1 MNLSLQN
8 VSTWSFVQL
17 LVNAL
22 NIDSGWYNFLDP
34 IEWGLWIAGFVP
46 FLQLAIWATYGNLR
60 TTAFSAG
67 KASIWTS
74 AFLK

>member
-1 MNLSLQN
+1 MNSSLQDL
-8 VSTWSFVQL
+8 STWEFVQL

-22 NIDSGWYNFLDP
+22 NVDSGWYNILDP
-34 IEWGLWIAGFVP
+34 IEWGLWIAGWIP
-46 FLQLAIWATYGNLR
+46 FLQLFIWATYPNLR

-74 AFLK
+74 TFVK